1 MTKSKPTQTER
12 RASAT
17 LRVQQPGPL
26 PGYRAPS
33 YNPRELPVLRSADR
47 VIARL
52 CVQGKWHEQ
61 TFLPEPGEGNSVRAV
76 ALRVIA
82 ALRHTPDS
90 RGIVLYVEGLGGDG
104 TRARACIPQDPLL
117 LPGEL
122 K

>member
-1 MTKSKPTQTER
+1 MKT
-12 RASAT
+12 
-17 LRVQQPGPL
+17 PL

-52 CVQGKWHEQ
+52 CVRGVWHEQ
-61 TFLPEPGEGNSVRAV
+61 TFFPEAGEGNSVRAV

-90 RGIVLYVEGLGGDG
+90 RGIVIYVEGFAREGM
-104 TRARACIPQDPLL
+104 RARACIPQDPLL

>member
-1 MTKSKPTQTER
+1 MTR
-12 RASAT
+12 RA
-17 LRVQQPGPL
+17 PL

-33 YNPRELPVLRSADR
+33 YNPREVPVLRSADR
-47 VIARL
+47 VVARVYL
-52 CVQGKWHEQ
+52 RGVWREQ
-61 TFLPEPGEGNSVRAV
+61 EFLPEAGEGGSVRAV

-90 RGIVLYVEGLGGDG
+90 RGIVLYVEGLGSDG
-104 TRARACIPQDPLL
+104 VRARACIPQDPLL